1 MFIYQ
6 WYDNDMLNNRDI
18 NEILPKD
25 NDMMQIGGEGIENIL
40 TNMVLKRIFL

>member
-1 MFIYQ
+1 
-6 WYDNDMLNNRDI
+6 MLNNRDI
-18 NEILPKD
+18 NEIWPKD